1 MQAPGI
7 NLPDTLQPIRIYA
20 GDPTHRWAGR
30 SFAKS
35 VITPEGAGT
44 MRLSWTDNGDVEAEA
59 WGPGSEWL
67 LDRVPRWIGSTVD
80 LSGFDPSL
88 HGHRFHPR

>member
-7 NLPDTLQPIRIYA
+7 NLPDTLQPIGIYA
-20 GDPTHRWAGR
+20 GDPTHRWAGP

-44 MRLSWTDNGDVEAEA
+44 MRLS
-59 WGPGSEWL
+59 
-67 LDRVPRWIGSTVD
+67 
-80 LSGFDPSL
+80 
-88 HGHRFHPR
+88 